1 MRAATGRGCRRA
13 VRCRASRRHFQKNAW
28 DASRGAVGGTRRAR
42 RGWYRAAESGA
53 RATRG
58 ARGRASVSNAI
69 GEGASGRWVSP
80 RTEILEEALL
90 LGVFDVLERG
100 FGAPRGRAAAPGRH
114 GFGRTRFW
122 AEHRGRTRKAGARGA
137 SAEPRRRRCAAEL
150 SLTGVQT
157 EAGPAVWTDVNVRI
171 LGRRKRPDARVAP
184 KTRGAERAP
193 RLGNSA
199 SGTRAR
205 AGRRALPGRGDDP
218 GNEPRTPS
226 DHDHPT
232 FSPAMSVLIH
242 NVDDAS
248 FPNLAMSGNLP
259 ELLSSSGTQP
269 LRCAAVTAGHV
280 AVAVSNGTY
289 LHVLSAR
296 SRGESDPRRPFGRA
310 RHVSREAELT
320 RAAFGASPIRLDDR
334 DEGDTH
340 LSFHGASP
348 VAALEFVPANSS
360 ADPTTSRALHLLAV
374 QEDGAVAAWR
384 WSPDERAPAGWIPV
398 VRPAYAGGPPIVLPP
413 LRLPRDV
420 GHVITAKFAVEKDRK
435 DRTRARVVRVVCL
448 TAGAPRVSPPA
459 VVIRDVPDAS
469 RRRDDAARTKTSE
482 SYSNGGD
489 EIAAT
494 YPGAKT
500 ILAAGGDAFWVLVDR
515 RGEKG
520 AKGATGAT
528 GAKGAGPGSGS
539 GAGPGSGAATGA
551 GQCVAY
557 RWSAAE
563 RRAVAR
569 VDFGVA
575 AVAADA
581 AAERADRLANG
592 TTKPSSFSASSARAT
607 GLGRVAATMHHPSNE
622 LVVLTDRGN
631 VLAIGP
637 PLDGFPTEANDADA
651 EAELRRRGVD
661 EDRSLPTAAPP
672 TARHVARL
680 AGFADDFGPSRWWHL
695 GHVVARGPFVWV
707 VWHHRRRAGA
717 SAIAAD
723 LLGSPNRDGD
733 DEGGFFARAGFE
745 QTPPAKTTAS
755 LYHVSTGA
763 FVGSAPLPSLPSP
776 RRGDATNAGK
786 GSAGMVRVVDGGSA
800 GTFLVA
806 GEESKSSALF
816 ELVARVP
823 AALAAAAAP
832 LVEKTP
838 ADVDPSATRDRA
850 RTLRAA
856 LRDCAAWGG
865 SLERLEGA
873 LALTLA
879 EIEASAAAAGTT
891 LDDETHEEEREE
903 EHEKHSVAVPCC
915 ARAGLLLRDKP
926 GKGARGEA
934 TWRLAAEK
942 IAEEIAAVYPAASSA
957 IGDALGG
964 VRTEDASFAFDAYS
978 RATAIRAADVARAVT
993 SRGAGENIAAEDAGE
1008 IRTRDDGEWT
1018 RDSSSRVCVGGRRGA
1033 AAGVTA
1039 VDTFL
1044 FDAMDVLERV
1054 ASESS
1059 TDGDD
1064 PSRRAAK
1071 RLLRRLARAAREGA
1085 RATTTE
1091 DETPRKNTNRRGDSD
1106 LEEDD
1111 ALGALDDLARENAGR
1126 SRRAE
1131 YANDPTSAAMDAL
1144 ARAAAFAEKERV
1156 AEDRDAAPHAG
1167 RWTPFDATCA
1177 CLHSAWPRALPVF
1190 VAAAARLR
1198 PEEDEDAAG
1207 RSRRGES
1214 APHESAPHRRAL
1226 ARRALCAIVPDAE
1239 TDDDASLAA
1248 RAALLAA
1255 AGRQHAAAWTLLSRR
1270 RGGGGAERGAAGD
1283 SAPRSAPSSPAVP
1296 SSPARTTRRGWR
1308 LAARLLRAECA
1319 GEDAEGFRG
1328 AVRVFDALA
1337 AAFRHV
1343 ARRGA
1348 SRDGEV
1354 TGSKPNA
1361 RGNEEDDDE
1370 MNPSDAARH
1379 VLAAA
1384 EALASA
1390 ASRPRRG
1397 EKKKTFESIPG
1408 DALGGDAAAD
1418 AMGALETLAIAA
1430 GERLARVARAMEG
1443 EGDV

>member
-1 MRAATGRGCRRA
+1 
-13 VRCRASRRHFQKNAW
+13 
-28 DASRGAVGGTRRAR
+28 
-42 RGWYRAAESGA
+42 
-53 RATRG
+53 
-58 ARGRASVSNAI
+58 
-69 GEGASGRWVSP
+69 
-80 RTEILEEALL
+80 
-90 LGVFDVLERG
+90 
-100 FGAPRGRAAAPGRH
+100 
-114 GFGRTRFW
+114 
-122 AEHRGRTRKAGARGA
+122 
-137 SAEPRRRRCAAEL
+137 
-150 SLTGVQT
+150 
-157 EAGPAVWTDVNVRI
+157 
-171 LGRRKRPDARVAP
+171 
-184 KTRGAERAP
+184 
-193 RLGNSA
+193 
-199 SGTRAR
+199 
-205 AGRRALPGRGDDP
+205 
-218 GNEPRTPS
+218 
-226 DHDHPT
+226 
-232 FSPAMSVLIH
+232 MSVLIH

-459 VVIRDVPDAS
+459 VVIRDVPTHS

-539 GAGPGSGAATGA
+539 GAAPGSGAATGA

-733 DEGGFFARAGFE
+733 DEGGFSARAGFE

-832 LVEKTP
+832 LVEKMP

-915 ARAGLLLRDKP
+915 ARAGLLLRDQP

-993 SRGAGENIAAEDAGE
+993 SARRRRKYRPRRTRVRFEPGTTGSGRAILRREYVLEDAAARQRASPPSTPSSSTRWTCWKGWLPSRRRTETIRRAAPRNVSCDDWRAPRARARARRRRKTKRRERIRTGAAIRIWRRTTPSARSMTSRAKTPDDRGARNTRT
-1008 IRTRDDGEWT
+1008 IRRRRRWT
-1018 RDSSSRVCVGGRRGA
+1018 RWPARRRLPKRESRGGSRRGATRWTLDAVRRDVRVSALGVASRASGVCRRRREAPTRGRRGRRGTFA
-1033 AAGVTA
+1033 PRGVGTP
-1039 VDTFL
+1039 
-1044 FDAMDVLERV
+1044 RV
-1054 ASESS
+1054 GTPSS
-1059 TDGDD
+1059 
-1064 PSRRAAK
+1064 R
-1071 RLLRRLARAAREGA
+1071 ARA
-1085 RATTTE
+1085 
-1091 DETPRKNTNRRGDSD
+1091 S
-1106 LEEDD
+1106 
-1111 ALGALDDLARENAGR
+1111 
-1126 SRRAE
+1126 
-1131 YANDPTSAAMDAL
+1131 
-1144 ARAAAFAEKERV
+1144 
-1156 AEDRDAAPHAG
+1156 
-1167 RWTPFDATCA
+1167 
-1177 CLHSAWPRALPVF
+1177 
-1190 VAAAARLR
+1190 
-1198 PEEDEDAAG
+1198 
-1207 RSRRGES
+1207 
-1214 APHESAPHRRAL
+1214 
-1226 ARRALCAIVPDAE
+1226 RALCAIVPDAE

-1255 AGRQHAAAWTLLSRR
+1255 AGRQHVAAWTLLSRR

-1370 MNPSDAARH
+1370 MDPSDAARH

-1384 EALASA
+1384 EAPRA
-1390 ASRPRRG
+1390 PRRVHVEAKRKRRSNPSRG
-1397 EKKKTFESIPG
+1397 TRS
-1408 DALGGDAAAD
+1408 
-1418 AMGALETLAIAA
+1418 A
-1430 GERLARVARAMEG
+1430 GTPPPTRWARWKRWRSRRGSVSRGSRARWKVRVTSRARA
-1443 EGDV
+1443 